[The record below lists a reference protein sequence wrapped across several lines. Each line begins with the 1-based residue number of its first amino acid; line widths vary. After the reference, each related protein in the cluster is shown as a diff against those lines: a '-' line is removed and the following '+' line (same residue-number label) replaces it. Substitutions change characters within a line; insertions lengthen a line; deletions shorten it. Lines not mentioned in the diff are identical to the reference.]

1 MKKYFFWFP
10 MTVFLLLIWM
20 LLANKLSVGQFTL
33 GLILAFTLVLAS
45 QRLRPL
51 HGYPK
56 KTLTI
61 IHLAIHVAIDI
72 AYSNWVVG
80 MLILKGKSANRTPG
94 FINIPLDLRDPHGLA
109 ILGCIITYT
118 PGTVWSGLTED
129 DFILRLHVLNLK
141 EESEWIGIIKNRYE
155 AKLMEIFK

>member
-1 MKKYFFWFP
+1 MKKLFFWLP
-10 MTVFLLLIWM
+10 MTAFLLLIWM
-20 LLANKLSVGQFTL
+20 LLANALSIGQFILGAILSL
-33 GLILAFTLVLAS
+33 GLILAS

-51 HGYPK
+51 HGHPK

-61 IHLAIHVAIDI
+61 LKLIFLVIVDI

-80 MLILKGKSANRTPG
+80 ILILKGKKAHRTPG

-109 ILGCIITYT
+109 MLSCIITYT

-129 DFILRLHVLNLK
+129 DYILRLHVLNLK
-141 EESEWIGIIKNRYE
+141 EESEWIHTIKNRYE
-155 AKLMEIFK
+155 ANLMEIFE

>member
-1 MKKYFFWFP
+1 MRKLFFWFP

-20 LLANKLSVGQFTL
+20 LLANALSIGQFILGSILSL
-33 GLILAFTLVLAS
+33 GLVLGS

-51 HGYPK
+51 LGHPK

-61 IHLAIHVAIDI
+61 LKLFFMVIADI
-72 AYSNWVVG
+72 AYSNWIVG
-80 MLILKGKSANRTPG
+80 ILILQGKSAHRTPG
-94 FINIPLDLRDPHGLA
+94 FINIPLDIRDPHGLA
-109 ILGCIITYT
+109 ILSCIITYT

-141 EESEWIGIIKNRYE
+141 EESEWIHTIKDRYE
-155 AKLMEIFK
+155 ANLMEIFE

>member
-1 MKKYFFWFP
+1 MRKFFFWFP
-10 MTVFLLLIWM
+10 MSAFLLLIWM
-20 LLANKLSVGQFTL
+20 LLANALTIGQFVL
-33 GLILAFTLVLAS
+33 GSILSLGLVLAS

-51 HGYPK
+51 HGHPK

-61 IHLAIHVAIDI
+61 LKLICLVIVDI

-80 MLILKGKSANRTPG
+80 ILILKGKSAHRTPG
-94 FINIPLDLRDPHGLA
+94 FINIPLDIRDPHGLA
-109 ILGCIITYT
+109 ILSCIITYT

-141 EESEWIGIIKNRYE
+141 EESDWIHTIKNRYE
-155 AKLMEIFK
+155 ANLIEIFE